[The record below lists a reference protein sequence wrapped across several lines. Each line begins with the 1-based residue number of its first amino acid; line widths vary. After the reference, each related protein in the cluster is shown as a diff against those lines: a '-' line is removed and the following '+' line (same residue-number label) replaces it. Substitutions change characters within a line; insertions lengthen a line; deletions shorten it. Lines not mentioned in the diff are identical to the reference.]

1 MYGTGYGLKLCTSC
15 RWLGLTGYR
24 ASKAEADAV
33 MQRHKHMKVPLGAL
47 SVFVCLMATQV
58 VAQESGNGP
67 TTAQEIW
74 RHLPPLPGLK
84 SETAS

>member
-1 MYGTGYGLKLCTSC
+1 MEGTGYGRKPCTSC

-47 SVFVCLMATQV
+47 TVFVCLMTTQV
-58 VAQESGNGP
+58 VAQGSGKGP
-67 TTAQEIW
+67 MRAQEIW

-84 SETAS
+84 SETA